1 MLEFKCQSTDALC
14 LFEKPGR
21 LCCYCTVVDLFTCMQ
36 VFHKAAGCSFNS
48 ILFLPPGGVES
59 LIVAVICAGQRV
71 LSHSV
76 QCL

>member
-1 MLEFKCQSTDALC
+1 MFVREA
-14 LFEKPGR
+14 R
-21 LCCYCTVVDLFTCMQ
+21 LCCDCTVVDLFTCVQ

-59 LIVAVICAGQRV
+59 LIVAVICAGQRG
-71 LSHSV
+71 LSHSD